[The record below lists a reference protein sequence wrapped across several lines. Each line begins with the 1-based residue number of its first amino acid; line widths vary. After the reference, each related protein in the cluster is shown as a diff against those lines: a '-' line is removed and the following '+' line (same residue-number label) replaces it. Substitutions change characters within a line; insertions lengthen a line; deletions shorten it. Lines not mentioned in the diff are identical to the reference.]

1 MKGEITP
8 FKSVEEIA
16 QELVGKLTVNELTE
30 LIIHI
35 EKLTK

>member
-1 MKGEITP
+1 MKSI
-8 FKSVEEIA
+8 EEIA
-16 QELVGKLTVNELTE
+16 QEMVANLTTNELTE